1 MKRWSGKRGTACAF
15 LRAKGWHFA
24 RCQMFGIRYLR
35 NKSPAMIVTLR
46 GSMDDDFLHWQPMKM
61 IVMEA
66 LSSCHSE
73 RCECEIDEFAFR

>member
-1 MKRWSGKRGTACAF
+1 
-15 LRAKGWHFA
+15 
-24 RCQMFGIRYLR
+24 
-35 NKSPAMIVTLR
+35 MIVALS

-66 LSSCHSE
+66 LSTRHSE